1 MKFMAVLVWVE
12 FCEEKDEMCLHM
24 YRMEGAN
31 IGIVKT
37 RLFSKICSL
46 TMI

>member
-12 FCEEKDEMCLHM
+12 FNEEKDEMCLHT
-24 YRMEGAN
+24 YRMEGVN
-31 IGIVKT
+31 IGITKT
-37 RLFSKICSL
+37 RLFSKICRL